1 VLVAD
6 GSANGA
12 DSDNPEALA
21 FHSFINGK
29 NIDEDLEKRPQGS
42 VSTVLFGHKRQRGN
56 LCRPVYQTQ
65 PYTVTR
71 YPRPAQVEKKGKQTL
86 EVAE

>member
-29 NIDEDLEKRPQGS
+29 K
-42 VSTVLFGHKRQRGN
+42 STKILRNALKE
-56 LCRPVYQTQ
+56 
-65 PYTVTR
+65 
-71 YPRPAQVEKKGKQTL
+71 A
-86 EVAE
+86 